1 MAGWPHKEKPMK
13 LSDMMDTSKDH
24 FNWYIETILKGEK
37 I

>member
-1 MAGWPHKEKPMK
+1 MK

-37 I
+37 IIEAGRPVRRQ